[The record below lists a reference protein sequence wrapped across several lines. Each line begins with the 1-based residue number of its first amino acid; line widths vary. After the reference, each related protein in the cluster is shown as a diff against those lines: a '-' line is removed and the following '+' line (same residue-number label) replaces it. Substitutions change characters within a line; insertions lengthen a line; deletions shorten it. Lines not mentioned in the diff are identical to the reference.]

1 VALVSNM
8 LFCRAGGKAGAMQKC
23 RTCNGRGVKITMRQ
37 LGPGM
42 VQQMQSVCPDCHGE
56 GRVLVHYAG
65 RSITHSAPAAFSTIS
80 PDSIL
85 LLEPQANS
93 YLIPCC

>member
-1 VALVSNM
+1 MLKIFDINRLSFLYSVGT
-8 LFCRAGGKAGAMQKC
+8 LFCRAGGKVGAMQKC

-56 GRVLVHYAG
+56 GRL
-65 RSITHSAPAAFSTIS
+65 F
-80 PDSIL
+80 
-85 LLEPQANS
+85 
-93 YLIPCC
+93 